1 MILTFTQSSDQSF
14 GGVPAYEAEFE
25 VTANFAIHIERTR
38 GDAALILKQRTG
50 GGKYALVDDF
60 NYAKSKGEVLDY
72 EASISIPKFIKIV
85 SEVEPTLAEIV
96 TDGEVTEIKAQA
108 KEIEVTTNGTTEVIP
123 DSGFAYLSKVNIK
136 TNVPQNGGGEG
147 GGSGVEYFVYDGSNM
162 AAIMLSMLSIY
173 TKVSASRDGGAPFI
187 LVGPTYLIK
196 ATSPSDIQ
204 KTEIAFSVD
213 LNARINAESSSE
225 TMFTIKEFVLSQGVT
240 EEDIAAIT
248 RITEEE
254 FYNLNV

>member
-1 MILTFTQSSDQSF
+1 M
-14 GGVPAYEAEFE
+14 
-25 VTANFAIHIERTR
+25 
-38 GDAALILKQRTG
+38 
-50 GGKYALVDDF
+50 
-60 NYAKSKGEVLDY
+60 
-72 EASISIPKFIKIV
+72 

-96 TDGEVTEIKAQA
+96 TDGEVTEIKSQS
-108 KEIEVTTNGTTEVIP
+108 KVVEITNNGTTEVIP
-123 DSGFAYLSKVNIK
+123 DSGFAYLSKVNVK
-136 TNVPQNGGGEG
+136 TNVPTSGEG

-162 AAIMLSMLSIY
+162 AATMLSMFSIY

-196 ATSPSDIQ
+196 ATSPSAIQ

-213 LNARINAESSSE
+213 LNARINAESSPE
-225 TMFTIKEFVLSQGVT
+225 TMFTIKEYVLSLSVT

-254 FYNLNV
+254 FYNLNA

>member
-1 MILTFTQSSDQSF
+1 MTLTFTQSSDQSF

-25 VTANFAIHIERTR
+25 VTGNFAIHIERTR

-72 EASISIPKFIKIV
+72 EASVSIPKFIKIV

-136 TNVPQNGGGEG
+136 TNVPQSGEG
-147 GGSGVEYFVYDGSNM
+147 GGSTGGVVYLDLTTVPGAQDLAVVASLVKVKQDDGSYIIAPPMQSITTNGSIDMDKLLAAVAM
-162 AAIMLSMLSIY
+162 AVNPND
-173 TKVSASRDGGAPFI
+173 KVVSSYGEMTINESFGG
-187 LVGPTYLIK
+187 Y
-196 ATSPSDIQ
+196 
-204 KTEIAFSVD
+204 
-213 LNARINAESSSE
+213 
-225 TMFTIKEFVLSQGVT
+225 LSQLP
-240 EEDIAAIT
+240 E
-248 RITEEE
+248 ITEEE
-254 FYNLNV
+254 FYNLNA

>member
-25 VTANFAIHIERTR
+25 VTSNFALHIERTR

-72 EASISIPKFIKIV
+72 EASVAIPKYIKIV

-108 KEIEVTTNGTTEVIP
+108 KEIEVTTNGTTEVVP

-136 TNVPQNGGGEG
+136 TNVPQSGEGEGEG
-147 GGSGVEYFVYDGSNM
+147 GSGGGSNIEYIRQADANVFPM
-162 AAIMLSMLSIY
+162 DQAKIGAQFIKIKFNNQTLIGPAGFLLGVPADMVELVAFGVDFNAKMISSNASM
-173 TKVSASRDGGAPFI
+173 
-187 LVGPTYLIK
+187 
-196 ATSPSDIQ
+196 
-204 KTEIAFSVD
+204 
-213 LNARINAESSSE
+213 
-225 TMFTIKEFVLSQGVT
+225 TIKESLMNYGIT
-240 EEDIAAIT
+240 EDQLAAIP

-254 FYNLNV
+254 FYNLNA

>member
-25 VTANFAIHIERTR
+25 VTSNFAIHIERTR

-72 EASISIPKFIKIV
+72 EASVTIPKYIKIV

-96 TDGEVTEIKAQA
+96 TDGEVTEIKSQA
-108 KEIEVTTNGTTEVIP
+108 KEIEITNNGTTEVVP

-136 TNVPQNGGGEG
+136 TNVPQNGEGGEG
-147 GGSGVEYFVYDGSNM
+147 VGS
-162 AAIMLSMLSIY
+162 SITY
-173 TKVSASRDGGAPFI
+173 MDMRGI
-187 LVGPTYLIK
+187 EGPLRMNLLNYSLYIK
-196 ATSPSDIQ
+196 ANIASAGLIVAGMPVNPLTSMGFVNEDTLALAID
-204 KTEIAFSVD
+204 FSQEVGMLMD
-213 LNARINAESSSE
+213 E
-225 TMFTIKEFVLSQGVT
+225 TMQSTTVAQAVLSNGVT
-240 EEDIAAIT
+240 QEQIDVIP

-254 FYNLNV
+254 FYNLNA